1 MKGAPICVLI
11 VDDHEGARIGIE
23 AALKVQSPSIEVGH
37 AAGVQEAIREL
48 DRGIYDVAVLD
59 YTLEDGKA
67 AEVASFI
74 AAESLDTRCVVL
86 TSSTNPVVFVEMF
99 NTGVV
104 DGFQL
109 KTGGTSE
116 IVEAV
121 LAAAKGFS
129 TVSIRDV
136 RAAEQK
142 MREYGLVDRS
152 KLTERENTIVNLVAD
167 GASDSEIAGKI
178 FVAPA
183 TVRNILSGIY
193 RKLDIPAS
201 RQRLAAMV
209 MQETFGV

>member
-1 MKGAPICVLI
+1 MLMNDFCVLI
-11 VDDHEGARIGIE
+11 VDDHEGARIGVE
-23 AALKVQSPSIEVGH
+23 AALKAQSATIEVGH
-37 AAGVQEAIREL
+37 ATGVQEAKEEL
-48 DRGIYDVAVLD
+48 SRGIYDVAVLD

-67 AEVASFI
+67 VEIANFVAS
-74 AAESLDTRCVVL
+74 ESLDTRCVVL
-86 TSSTNPVVFVEMF
+86 TSSTNPVIFVEMF

-109 KTGGTSE
+109 KTGSTAE

-121 LAAAKGFS
+121 LAASKGFS

-142 MREYGLVDRS
+142 MREYGLVDRA
-152 KLTERENTIVNLVAD
+152 KLTERENAIINLVAE
-167 GASDSEIAGKI
+167 GASDDDIAGRI

-183 TVRNILSGIY
+183 TVRNLLSGIY
-193 RKLDIPAS
+193 KKLEIPAS

-209 MQETFGV
+209 MQETFGA